1 MMDHYTVDQNLRYAF
16 QCRCNG
22 SEHAK
27 HMFSQTNVEHE
38 FPLAKNKLLDDYY
51 EIEQELNKNWHPDVN
66 LGAAL
71 HGDGLLTDHGVHHIE
86 SVMKNSYDVLGERIK
101 YLNGYELYLLLISIH
116 FHDLGNI
123 YGREQH
129 EKKIAEIIDKLGD
142 RLPLDAV
149 EKMFIFSIATAHGGF
164 YDEDKDTI
172 SHIAVDK
179 YCNGITVR
187 AKALAAILRFADE
200 ISDDLHRAAKPGINV
215 PKENEAFHEYSKSL
229 ETPNIDGKTLKF
241 NYIIPYKLTQEK
253 VGKSNSNIF
262 LYDEIILRLE
272 KCMRE
277 LEYCRKF
284 SDGFIDISTL
294 NVTVQILKEN
304 SNWQPKE
311 KFQFRLSLK
320 GYPKSEHSHLM
331 DYLDSDDT
339 TIDVSNIM
347 KYEDGSALKYAMN
360 GDEK

>member
-1 MMDHYTVDQNLRYAF
+1 MDHYTKDQNLRYAF

-22 SEHAK
+22 LEHAK
-27 HMFSQTNVEHE
+27 QMFSQLDIEQE
-38 FPLAKNKLLDDYY
+38 FPLAKDKLLDNYY
-51 EIEQELNKNWHPDVN
+51 AIEKELNENWHPDVT

-86 SVMKNSYDVLGERIK
+86 SVMKNSYDILGERIK

-129 EKKIAEIIDKLGD
+129 EKKISEIIDKLGD

-149 EKMFIFSIATAHGGF
+149 EKMFVFSIATAHGGF
-164 YDEDKDTI
+164 CDEDKDTI
-172 SHIAVDK
+172 SHIAVDQ
-179 YCNGITVR
+179 YCNGIIVR

-200 ISDDLHRAAKPGINV
+200 ISDDLNRAAKLGIEV
-215 PKENEAFHEYSKSL
+215 PKENKAFHEYSKSL
-229 ETPNIDGKTLKF
+229 ETPRIDGKTLKF
-241 NYIIPYKLTQEK
+241 NFRIPYKLTQEK
-253 VGKSNSNIF
+253 VGKGDNDIF

-284 SDGFIDISTL
+284 SDGFIDITTL
-294 NVTVQILKEN
+294 NVTIAILKED
-304 SNWQPKE
+304 SDWRFRE

-320 GYPKSEHSHLM
+320 GYPKSEYSHLR
-331 DYLDSDDT
+331 DYLESNDT
-339 TIDVSNIM
+339 AIDVSNTI
-347 KYEDGSALKYAMN
+347 KYIDGLALKNAMV
-360 GDEK
+360 GGTK